1 MIISQDFIKIFEI
14 SKRFEFLGYI
24 VIKERSRK
32 KIYPKKPN
40 TRMLIK
46 VHIYNNRIKYILN
59 NFFFF
64 FVGKISLEM
73 EMKSAF
79 KVSKYKLYNNVK
91 VKLTEEKISHYMPK
105 SKVFV

>member
-32 KIYPKKPN
+32 KIYPKKSN

-46 VHIYNNRIKYILN
+46 VHIYII
-59 NFFFF
+59 
-64 FVGKISLEM
+64 VE
-73 EMKSAF
+73 
-79 KVSKYKLYNNVK
+79 
-91 VKLTEEKISHYMPK
+91 
-105 SKVFV
+105 